1 VTEDELRGKLREANV
16 IQMSEVRAVI
26 LESKGDVSVIH
37 TRGSEELDDYVKRRR
52 LRLLNEHFYLILW
65 IFF

>member
-26 LESKGDVSVIH
+26 LESTCDVSVIH
-37 TRGSEELDDYVKRRR
+37 TRGSEELDDYVMKDV
-52 LRLLNEHFYLILW
+52 YGY
-65 IFF
+65 